1 MIPTHRIKDRI
12 NLSESAL
19 IAPRTNAQIHSETL
33 LSKSQS
39 TGKPISHLAAALK
52 TESEENSMTSTLNG
66 IVLKR

>member
-12 NLSESAL
+12 

-39 TGKPISHLAAALK
+39 TGKPISPLAAVLK
-52 TESEENSMTSTLNG
+52 NGSGENSMTSTLNG

>member
-1 MIPTHRIKDRI
+1 MIRTHRIKDII

-39 TGKPISHLAAALK
+39 TGKPISPLEAALK
-52 TESEENSMTSTLNG
+52 TENGENSMTSTLNG

>member
-19 IAPRTNAQIHSETL
+19 IAPRTNAKIHSETL

-39 TGKPISHLAAALK
+39 TGKQISPLAAVLK
-52 TESEENSMTSTLNG
+52 NGSGENSMTSTLNG